1 MASKVSSSAEAI
13 SVKAQFSDK
22 EAAREFR
29 TDLHHWRVN
38 VDNGRHLWEY
48 VEIQKDLDRNP
59 ISFLERYWLGLPF
72 DIPKMPRPLRPM
84 QALEN
89 GWEFLKRLQTE
100 GGHWGCN
107 CDGPLFVTSGMVFS
121 MYILGIQI
129 ESHAE
134 LEMCRYLINTVNEDG
149 GWGTYLESPS
159 TVFGTTMNYIMLR
172 LLGLSAEHSV
182 CKKARK
188 LLSSLGSALSI
199 PTWGKFWLCLLGLYE
214 WDGMTPLPPEV
225 LLAPSFLPVNPANWW
240 MPVRNIFISMGYL
253 YGQRFTMPENVLI
266 GEIRKEIYDLPYCEI
281 NWHSQRSNIS
291 AIDRLKPR
299 TFLQSATASALG
311 FFERWKIPYLRR
323 RALNEALFQIEAE
336 VHNTNYLCLTPVSWA
351 SNMLALWHAHG
362 PESHW
367 VRGMKERFT
376 DPMWMCR
383 EGLAASGTDGTAV
396 WDTSLTVQAI
406 CASGLEL
413 RPDDIK
419 VLKSALEFLDKSQ
432 LRENPL
438 GIEHIYRH
446 PSKGGWPFS
455 TREQGYA
462 VTDTTAETVRAV
474 LQIQKIDSM
483 PKCISTD
490 RLKQAI
496 DLLLGMES
504 SGGGFA
510 AYEQVRG
517 PEFLELFNITDSYEN
532 CMIESRYPECTG
544 SVIMA
549 LSEFTAEYPDYRP
562 GDLSRCIERSVLYL
576 LRSQY
581 PEGGWRGSWGVCFTY
596 ATTFVL
602 QGLACVGRSEQSC
615 SAVRNACAFLLKHQN
630 ADGGWGEALESWKAK
645 RYVSEPDG
653 SQIPNTA
660 YALSGLIA
668 ARCSDQAAI
677 ERGVA
682 YIMRTQQPAGDWL
695 PGKLEG
701 IYTPPNGYRYP
712 LYKFHFTLTALG
724 HYLKRYGDNK
734 VLD

>member
-1 MASKVSSSAEAI
+1 MACEETSSAEVI
-13 SVKAQFSDK
+13 SGKALFSDK

-29 TDLHHWRVN
+29 TDLQHWRMN

-59 ISFLERYWLGLPF
+59 KSFLEKYWLGLPF

-84 QALEN
+84 QAFEN

-100 GGHWGCN
+100 GGNWGGN

-134 LEMCRYLINTVNEDG
+134 LEMCRYLMNTVNEDG
-149 GWGTYLESPS
+149 GWGTFIESPS
-159 TVFGTTMNYIMLR
+159 TVFGTTVNYIMLR
-172 LLGLSAEHSV
+172 ILGLSSEHCV
-182 CKKARK
+182 CKKACN
-188 LLSSLGSALSI
+188 LLSSLGSALAI
-199 PTWGKFWLCLLGLYE
+199 PTWGKFWLCMLGLYE
-214 WDGMTPLPPEV
+214 WDGMTPLPPEP
-225 LLAPSFLPVNPANWW
+225 LLAPSFLPINPANWW
-240 MPVRNIFISMGYL
+240 MPVRNIFISMSYL
-253 YGQRFTMPENVLI
+253 YGQRFTVPENALI
-266 GEIRKEIYDLPYCEI
+266 VEIRKEIYDLPYCEI
-281 NWHSQRSNIS
+281 DWHSQRSNIS
-291 AIDRLKPR
+291 AVDRLKPR
-299 TFLQSATASALG
+299 TFLQSATAFALG
-311 FFERWKIPYLRR
+311 IFEQWKIPFLRR

-351 SNMLALWHAHG
+351 SNLLALWHAHG
-362 PESHW
+362 SESHW
-367 VRGMKERFT
+367 VRGMKERFI

-406 CASGLEL
+406 CGSGLEL
-413 RPDDIK
+413 RPDNIE
-419 VLKSALEFLDKSQ
+419 VLKSALEFLGNSQ

-438 GIEHIYRH
+438 GLKHVYRH

-455 TREQGYA
+455 TRDQGYA
-462 VTDTTAETVRAV
+462 VSDTTAEALRAV
-474 LQIQKIDSM
+474 LQVQKIHSV
-483 PKCISTD
+483 PNCISTD
-490 RLKQAI
+490 RLEQAI
-496 DLLLGMES
+496 DLLLGLES

-510 AYEQVRG
+510 AFEQVRG
-517 PEFLELFNITDSYEN
+517 PKFLELFNITDQYEN

-544 SVIMA
+544 SVVMA
-549 LSEFTAEYPDYRP
+549 LTEFTAEYPEYRP
-562 GDLSRCIERSVLYL
+562 RDLSRCIERSVLYL

-581 PEGGWRGSWGVCFTY
+581 SEGGWLGSWGVCFTY
-596 ATTFVL
+596 ATTFAL

-615 SAVRNACAFLLKHQN
+615 TAVRNACAFLLRHQN

-645 RYVSEPDG
+645 HYVSEQDG

-660 YALSGLIA
+660 YAVSGLIA
-668 ARCSDQAAI
+668 AQCSDQAAI

-682 YIMRTQQPAGDWL
+682 YILKTQQPTGDWL

-701 IYTPPNGYRYP
+701 IYTPPCGYRYP
-712 LYKFHFTLTALG
+712 LYKFHFTLRALG
-724 HYLKRYGDNK
+724 HYVKRYGNDR